1 MVRLIAT
8 LIAGQE
14 LKKISYNQE
23 SDIPRATTLTVFPNT
38 ESAEAGSFQNK
49 KGRNINV
56 SCELQSFV
64 CFSRV
69 NSRAQNLLT
78 LAFIVLRRSSSLHTK
93 WYILN
98 FANPFSSAQCDRNGS
113 PATKE
118 RENKLSSLGNLIK
131 SCKHFRACAK
141 LNSLQEKIL
150 AKKKVDGQRNIQ
162 ESWCNYLLTR
172 YSATAK
178 LYTN

>member
-23 SDIPRATTLTVFPNT
+23 PDKPRATTLTVFPNT
-38 ESAEAGSFQNK
+38 AAEAGSFQNK

-113 PATKE
+113 LTTKE
-118 RENKLSSLGNLIK
+118 RANKLSSLGNLIK
-131 SCKHFRACAK
+131 SCKHFRACRKTELFARK
-141 LNSLQEKIL
+141 DLSKEKGRWTTEYSRIL
-150 AKKKVDGQRNIQ
+150 V
-162 ESWCNYLLTR
+162 
-172 YSATAK
+172 
-178 LYTN
+178 

>member
-38 ESAEAGSFQNK
+38 ESAEAGPFQNK
-49 KGRNINV
+49 KGKNIND

-69 NSRAQNLLT
+69 N
-78 LAFIVLRRSSSLHTK
+78 
-93 WYILN
+93 
-98 FANPFSSAQCDRNGS
+98 
-113 PATKE
+113 
-118 RENKLSSLGNLIK
+118 
-131 SCKHFRACAK
+131 
-141 LNSLQEKIL
+141 
-150 AKKKVDGQRNIQ
+150 
-162 ESWCNYLLTR
+162 
-172 YSATAK
+172 
-178 LYTN
+178 